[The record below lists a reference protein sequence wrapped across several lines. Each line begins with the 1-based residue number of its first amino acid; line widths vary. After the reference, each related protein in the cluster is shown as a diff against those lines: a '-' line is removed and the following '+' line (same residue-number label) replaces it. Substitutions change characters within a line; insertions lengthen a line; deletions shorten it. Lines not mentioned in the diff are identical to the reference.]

1 MSQTENAV
9 TSSSGTKRTYR
20 KGNPVPARERQR
32 ASLGRGRN
40 NHKSFHSF
48 IEPRLKE
55 RLRELWDEEG
65 IMQSTTLE
73 KRLGQV

>member
-32 ASLGRGRN
+32 ASLARRSN
-40 NHKSFHSF
+40 THKA
-48 IEPRLKE
+48 
-55 RLRELWDEEG
+55 
-65 IMQSTTLE
+65 
-73 KRLGQV
+73 